1 MIAVTTCF
9 ALISF
14 TEGVGAVVM
23 IDCSEKVIEQRI
35 YEDY

>member
-14 TEGVGAVVM
+14 IEGVGTVVM
-23 IDCSEKVIEQRI
+23 IDCADKVIEQHM
-35 YEDY
+35 YGNY